1 VHHSRK
7 ELAARIAVVL
17 VALGVIVLLAS
28 LSGGPTR
35 SLSCAQGFVDTA
47 GHCLLERPAKR

>member
-1 VHHSRK
+1 MHHSRK
-7 ELAARIAVVL
+7 ELAARIAVVH

-28 LSGGPTR
+28 LSGGPAR
-35 SLSCAQGFVDTA
+35 SVSCAQGFVDTA